1 MILQHCLENGKITQ
15 EDFSRASAKL
25 IGFEYAFTSLN
36 PNALVSAAHIAE
48 WDVRQWPLKQAIDQF
63 ASDSVDLVERDA
75 LDPIFAD
82 MGIKEKG
89 LLFHSF
95 RRFRESVAEKRN
107 ARHSHQLLD
116 GAFGRRDEH
125 SIWQAIN

>member
-1 MILQHCLENGKITQ
+1 MILQHCLETGKITQ

-36 PNALVSAAHIAE
+36 PDALVSAAHIAE

-75 LDPIFAD
+75 LYPILAD

-95 RRFRESVAEKRN
+95 RRFRESVLLRSETRDILIN
-107 ARHSHQLLD
+107 YWMGHS
-116 GAFGRRDEH
+116 DEEM
-125 SIWQAIN
+125 STRYGAIN